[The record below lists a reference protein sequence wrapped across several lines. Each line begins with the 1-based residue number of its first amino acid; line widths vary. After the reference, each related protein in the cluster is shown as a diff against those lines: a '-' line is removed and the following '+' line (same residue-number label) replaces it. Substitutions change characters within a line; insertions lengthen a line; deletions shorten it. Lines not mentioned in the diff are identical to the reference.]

1 MLQITLEVLL
11 RTVFGIEERAKL
23 DSFGS
28 MFSELIERWSSPLLP
43 MLAFYGVDPIKIA
56 PWLPVSRRKL
66 ALDDAL
72 REEIAKR
79 RRVTDSSRTD
89 IFSLLLAARDEE
101 GNPLTED
108 ELRDEL
114 VSLMIAG
121 HETSATTLCWAFERL
136 LTHPEALAKLRAE
149 LATATAD
156 GEVDLGKLD
165 KLLYLDGVVRET
177 LRQRPILAFIAR
189 KTEVELEI
197 GDYKVPPGTFLCPAI
212 HLAHRRAESYPEP
225 DAFRPERFIGKK
237 ADPYL
242 WLPFGGGGRRC
253 LGMAFALFEI
263 KLILATVL
271 SRAELV
277 LDPPGPLPRV
287 LRGVA
292 VTPAGGTRVLR
303 VR

>member
-1 MLQITLEVLL
+1 
-11 RTVFGIEERAKL
+11 
-23 DSFGS
+23 
-28 MFSELIERWSSPLLP
+28 
-43 MLAFYGVDPIKIA
+43 
-56 PWLPVSRRKL
+56 
-66 ALDDAL
+66 
-72 REEIAKR
+72 
-79 RRVTDSSRTD
+79 
-89 IFSLLLAARDEE
+89 
-101 GNPLTED
+101 
-108 ELRDEL
+108 
-114 VSLMIAG
+114 
-121 HETSATTLCWAFERL
+121 
-136 LTHPEALAKLRAE
+136 
-149 LATATAD
+149 
-156 GEVDLGKLD
+156 
-165 KLLYLDGVVRET
+165 
-177 LRQRPILAFIAR
+177 
-189 KTEVELEI
+189 
-197 GDYKVPPGTFLCPAI
+197 LCPAI